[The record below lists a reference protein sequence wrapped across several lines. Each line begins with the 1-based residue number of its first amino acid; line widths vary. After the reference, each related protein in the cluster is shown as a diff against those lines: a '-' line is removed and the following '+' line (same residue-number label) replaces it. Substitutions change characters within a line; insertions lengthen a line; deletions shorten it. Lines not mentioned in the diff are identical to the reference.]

1 MYYIISLRE
10 NIYISYQNLQIRELV
25 SLHLVVLALRMNKIN
40 DELAQA
46 KGHPKTT
53 FNLLT
58 IERSMMI
65 QYLTA
70 TAFC

>member
-1 MYYIISLRE
+1 MYYLILLRE
-10 NIYISYQNLQIRELV
+10 NICYQIVELV
-25 SLHLVVLALRMNKIN
+25 RLYLVVLTLRMNKIN

-46 KGHPKTT
+46 KGHPKST

-65 QYLTA
+65 QHLTVIP
-70 TAFC
+70 FVDSC